1 MRRNDYIQNRNGFRK
16 NGPASLKN
24 IEGYLR
30 LYAGNLLGKIAVTE
44 ESLNFFFSVL
54 EPYDLKRLHDE
65 IVEKIPFSE
74 ERSRHPYR
82 DIINPLIEN
91 IIDLPKEF
99 SPSRCRRYEED
110 ILSCIRREYGK
121 MKIRPK
127 YPKRLLLLSDSFQ
140 LTETETDVV
149 LFFLVLAQ
157 SDALSDVFSEFEGID
172 KLRFISIATGLS
184 DREVRK
190 ALSSEGKPVRM
201 NILSGFTS
209 HNRHGDFKD
218 YQLTEHITAYIHNL
232 DNTSFQ
238 KEVFVEDKSRPFPL
252 DSFLMKKEELLII
265 ESLITGSGPANILLY
280 GEPGT
285 GKTELARAVCRHA
298 GKTPYFLK
306 SDDISEENNR
316 SRFRNETDR
325 VLLLRLAVN
334 ILEDPAGVLIVD
346 EADEL
351 LSTANVLSMVFGVS
365 PGGSKDKGVINSV
378 LDEHTRKIIWITNSI
393 RGIKSS
399 VIRRFSYSRGFHTSS
414 VSQRKIYWNSLVKK
428 HKLSHVITGPAVRE
442 FASSYRI
449 SPGHIG
455 KALETFSQLP
465 KESAGLDILREILD
479 KQAVLLSAGGRPKRP
494 NFHVKPQFDLR
505 FIHTDIPVD
514 RLITSLEARRS
525 EGTHILLHGVPG
537 TGKTEFARY
546 LAESLGKEIII
557 KRSSDIL
564 SKWVGENE
572 QNIRDAFAEAEAED
586 ALLCID
592 EADSFFR
599 NRESSQDSWEVSF
612 TNELLTQMESF
623 PGVFVCSTNLIGI
636 LDPAVM
642 RRFAWKVRFNPL
654 KKEHRAEIVQA
665 YFQFPG
671 LSEEDKDA
679 FTGIHDLTPGDV
691 KAVWLKYG
699 SAPALSPREL
709 AEELRKETGY
719 RDTGEKRIGFINIV

>member
-16 NGPASLKN
+16 NGPAALKTL
-24 IEGYLR
+24 EGYLCR
-30 LYAGNLLGKIAVTE
+30 YADNLLGKIAVTD
-44 ESLNFFFSVL
+44 ESLIFFFSVL
-54 EPYDLKRLHDE
+54 KPYDLKRLHDAIMKE
-65 IVEKIPFSE
+65 IPCDDDQ
-74 ERSRHPYR
+74 SRHPYK
-82 DIINPLIEN
+82 DIINSLIEN
-91 IIDLPKEF
+91 IVDLPKEF
-99 SPSRCRRYEED
+99 SSSRCRHYEEN
-110 ILSCIRREYGK
+110 ILSCIRGEYGK
-121 MKIRPK
+121 MKIRLR
-127 YPKRLLLLSDSFQ
+127 YPKRLFLLSDSFQ
-140 LTETETDVV
+140 LSETETELV

-157 SDALSDVFSEFEGID
+157 SDALSDVYSEFEGIG

-184 DREVRK
+184 DKEVRK
-190 ALSSEGKPVRM
+190 ALSSEGKLLRM
-201 NILSGFTS
+201 NILTVGTS

-218 YQLTEHITAYIHNL
+218 YQLSEHITAYIHNL
-232 DNTSFQ
+232 DSSSFR
-238 KEVFVEDKSRPFPL
+238 KEVFTEDKNRPFSL

-265 ESLITGSGPANILLY
+265 ESLITGGGPANILLY
-280 GEPGT
+280 GAPGT

-316 SRFRNETDR
+316 FRNRNETDR

-351 LSTANVLSMVFGVS
+351 LCTANMLSMVFGVS
-365 PGGSKDKGVINSV
+365 PGGSKDKGVINSL
-378 LDEHTRKIIWITNSI
+378 LDEHKRKIIWITNSI
-393 RGIKSS
+393 QGIKSS
-399 VIRRFSYSRGFHTSS
+399 VIRRFSYSRRFHTSS

-428 HKLSHVITGPAVRE
+428 HKLSHVITGSSVRE
-442 FASSYRI
+442 FASTYRI

-465 KESAGLDILREILD
+465 KDSADLDILSEILD
-479 KQAVLLSAGGRPKRP
+479 KQAELLSAGGRPKRP
-494 NFHVKPQFDLR
+494 NSRVKAQFELR

-514 RLITSLEARRS
+514 RLLTSLEARRS

-546 LAESLGKEIII
+546 LAETLGKEIII

-586 ALLCID
+586 AVLCID

-599 NRESSQDSWEVSF
+599 NRESSRSSWEVSF

-623 PGVFVCSTNLIGI
+623 PGVFVCSTNLIDI
-636 LDPAVM
+636 LDAAVM
-642 RRFAWKVRFNPL
+642 RRFAWKVQFLPL
-654 KKEHRAEIVQA
+654 RKEQRAEIVQA
-665 YFQFPG
+665 YFQFPV
-671 LSEEDKDA
+671 LSEEDRVA
-679 FTGIHDLTPGDV
+679 FADIHDLTPGDV

-699 SAPALSPREL
+699 TSPPLPPREL

-719 RDTGEKRIGFINIV
+719 RDTGEKRIGF